1 MAFLS
6 SNGLRVSVIRRAVLL
21 ILASL
26 VLGGCVAEPD
36 LSDEREDAILEY
48 YMPRSTEYRYL
59 YEYSGFFS
67 GKRDSLFYV
76 DYLGRAN
83 AQTLSTDG
91 YAPVHQYNVSSIDGE
106 RSVEIDL
113 YVSDSVVV
121 EYGRDCSVADERFIP
136 LSGTLR
142 VGNRWTA
149 AQGYKPAPGYSM
161 SFLAEVKAHYDQ
173 IMVADSVVYKD
184 VWQVNYTVTS
194 SVKDPNVA
202 PKEYLKNARRVIYF
216 ARGIGKVFEIAYSP
230 QNEKQWQNE
239 LLRVDRR

>member
-1 MAFLS
+1 M
-6 SNGLRVSVIRRAVLL
+6 SVKRIAVVLL
-21 ILASL
+21 I
-26 VLGGCVAEPD
+26 VLIGLNGCVAESEPTND
-36 LSDEREDAILEY
+36 REDAILNY

-67 GKRDSLFYV
+67 GKRDSLFHV
-76 DYLGRAN
+76 DYLGWAN

-121 EYGRDCSVADERFIP
+121 EYGRDCSVSDERFIP
-136 LSGTLR
+136 LSGKLR

-161 SFLAEVKAHYDQ
+161 SFLAEVKAHFDQ
-173 IMVADSVVYKD
+173 LMVADSVVYDD
-184 VWQVNYTVTS
+184 VWQVNYTVTR
-194 SVKDPNVA
+194 SVNDPNVA